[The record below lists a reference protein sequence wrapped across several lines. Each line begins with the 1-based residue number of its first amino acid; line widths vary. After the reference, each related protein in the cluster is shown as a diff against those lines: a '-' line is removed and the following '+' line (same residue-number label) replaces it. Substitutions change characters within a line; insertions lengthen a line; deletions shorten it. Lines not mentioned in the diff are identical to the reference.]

1 MESSFAEV
9 ADQLGAPFAHVL
21 ETTRHLKAEASKLEL
36 ELNSPNIN
44 QNGVYHIDSSMRE
57 FLPLRPRELN
67 MRVVV
72 DGAYDKCVDV
82 VAIAEEEEGG
92 GTESTGTDTESFSN
106 APNVSVAKFWKGG
119 AAAEALAKLEGNLSA
134 LLLLN
139 ENEGSGEREAIVR
152 KLHMDAIELQM
163 VLPKASGPVKIKR
176 ERGGGGKSISSSA
189 SSASKTPKLKAAL
202 DSAEKEIKM
211 LRAAIAEREKRG
223 AESEKEVL
231 KKLKGL
237 RVEGGKLTKPILD
250 LLNAFR
256 KCEGNEKMPIDKLYA
271 GVAGKDLAGLLLIF
285 NDCKKEM
292 LASCELVN
300 RL

>member
-92 GTESTGTDTESFSN
+92 GDGIN
-106 APNVSVAKFWKGG
+106 
-119 AAAEALAKLEGNLSA
+119 GNGHRIILKRS
-134 LLLLN
+134 
-139 ENEGSGEREAIVR
+139 ER
-152 KLHMDAIELQM
+152 
-163 VLPKASGPVKIKR
+163 
-176 ERGGGGKSISSSA
+176 
-189 SSASKTPKLKAAL
+189 
-202 DSAEKEIKM
+202 
-211 LRAAIAEREKRG
+211 
-223 AESEKEVL
+223 
-231 KKLKGL
+231 
-237 RVEGGKLTKPILD
+237 
-250 LLNAFR
+250 
-256 KCEGNEKMPIDKLYA
+256 
-271 GVAGKDLAGLLLIF
+271 
-285 NDCKKEM
+285 
-292 LASCELVN
+292 
-300 RL
+300 